1 MKLQSNMLLKNL
13 IKNCPKNLRG
23 INAKGLSS
31 DTRTIKK
38 GNLFFAIK
46 GSKYD
51 GNRFI
56 EEAFKKGACAVV
68 LSEKKNKFSKTI
80 FKKNIQETL
89 IYACKKY
96 YKKKPKNIIAVTG
109 TNGKSSVADFFHQF
123 LTLNKIP
130 VASIGTLGVKIKNF
144 RKLNLTS
151 PDIITL
157 HKTLKEI
164 KKLKIENVILE
175 ASSHGISQ
183 KRLSGL
189 KFKIGIFTNFSQ
201 DHLDYHKTM
210 KKYLDAKL
218 KLFTDLMG
226 KKSFIITN
234 KNLQVFNKVKN
245 IALKKKIKIKL
256 SDNYFL
262 NEELRENKLVGEFQQ
277 QNLEMSALACHILG
291 IPKKKICDQVH
302 KIKNLKGRLE
312 LVKELPNRSKVFI
325 DYAHTP
331 DAVKTVIKALIKNY
345 KSNVTIIFGC
355 GGERDKNKR
364 GKMGKIAN
372 RYCNKVY
379 ITDDNPRNES
389 PKKIRNQIKKYVNKN
404 KLIEIG
410 NRSEA
415 IKHAIKESLPNDIIL
430 ITGKG
435 HESYQDYGK
444 KILNISDY
452 KILNE
457 IKINKK
463 RIKNREIDLLN
474 NREIIKKLKVSKLN
488 KGFLGASINSK
499 SIKKNNLFIPIKGK
513 KKDGHAFIQEALK
526 KKAAFS
532 VSSNQ
537 NVKLIKGKIFSVKNT
552 NTFLNSLAIEKRL
565 SSNASIIGV
574 TGSSGKTS
582 VKEILGKYLKLFGD
596 TYYSPRSFNNH
607 YGVPISLCNLE
618 KTHKFGIFEIGMSYP
633 GEINKLSKIIK
644 PHIGIITNVAEAHI
658 ENFQNLDGIAHAKGE
673 IINNI
678 SKNGFLIIDRDGKY
692 FRYFEK
698 IAVKKGLTVI
708 SFGFSKKAN
717 IFLSNSKNEKNNKKI
732 KVSIFNNKYDL
743 KIKKGYIKNIL
754 ILLSVLKC
762 LNLDI
767 RKILKEIKN
776 LKILEGRGKVSSVK
790 YKKVKFNLIDESYN
804 ANPLSMKESIA
815 NFSKIKTKK
824 TNKYLLLGDMLELGK
839 KTNKLHKRLVPYVN
853 NSNIDKLFVHG
864 KKIVKIY
871 KNIKKNKQGNILQ
884 HKSDVKDT
892 ILPIIQN
899 NDYLMIKGSNG
910 TGLYK
915 ISSNLIKG
923 KYNAI

>member
-13 IKNCPKNLRG
+13 IKNCPKNLRE
-23 INAKGLSS
+23 INVKGLSS

-56 EEAFKKGACAVV
+56 EEAFQKGACAVV
-68 LSEKKNKFSKTI
+68 LSERKKKFTKTI
-80 FKKNIQETL
+80 LKKNIPETL
-89 IYACKKY
+89 IFACKKY

-123 LTLNKIP
+123 LTLNNIP

-144 RKLNLTS
+144 KKLNLTS
-151 PDIITL
+151 PDIITI
-157 HKTLKEI
+157 HKTLERI

-183 KRLSGL
+183 KRLNGL

-218 KLFTDLMG
+218 KLFTGLMQ
-226 KKSFIITN
+226 KKSFIITS
-234 KNLQVFNKVKN
+234 KNLQVFNKIKN

-256 SDNYFL
+256 SDNYIL
-262 NEELRENKLVGEFQQ
+262 NKESRENRLVGEFQK

-291 IPKKKICDQVH
+291 IPKKKIYNQVN

-312 LVKELPNRSKVFI
+312 LVKELPNRSKIFI

-331 DAVKTVIKALIKNY
+331 DAIETVVKALIKHY
-345 KSNVTIIFGC
+345 KSNVTIVFGC

-372 RYCNKVY
+372 RFCNKVY
-379 ITDDNPRNES
+379 VTDDNPRNES

-410 NRSEA
+410 NRSDA
-415 IKHAIKESLPNDIIL
+415 IKHAIRESQPNDIIL

-444 KILNISDY
+444 KIFNVSDY
-452 KILNE
+452 KILNK

-463 RIKNREIDLLN
+463 KIKNREIDLLN
-474 NREIIKKLKVSKLN
+474 NREIIKKLKISKFN
-488 KGFLGASINSK
+488 KGFIGASINSK

-513 KKDGHAFIQEALK
+513 KTDGHKFIQKALK

-532 VSSNQ
+532 VSSNKKI
-537 NVKLIKGKIFSVKNT
+537 KLVKGKIFAVKNT
-552 NTFLNSLAIEKRL
+552 NTFLNSLAVEKRL
-565 SSNASIIGV
+565 SSNAIIIGV

-582 VKEILGKYLKLFGD
+582 VKEILGKYLKIFGN

-618 KTHKFGIFEIGMSYP
+618 KSHKFGIFEIGMSIP
-633 GEINKLSKIIK
+633 GEINKLSKLVK

-658 ENFQNLDGIAHAKGE
+658 ENFKNLDGIARAKGE

-678 SKNGFLIIDRDGKY
+678 SENGFLIIDRDAKY

-698 IAVKKGLTVI
+698 IAQKKGLRVI
-708 SFGFSKKAN
+708 SFGYSRKAN
-717 IFLSNSKNEKNNKKI
+717 IFLENLKNEKNSKKI
-732 KVSIFNNKYDL
+732 KVSIFNKKYNFL
-743 KIKKGYIKNIL
+743 IKKGHIKNIL
-754 ILLSVLKC
+754 VLLSVLNC
-762 LNLDI
+762 LDLDI
-767 RKILKEIKN
+767 NKIIKEIKN
-776 LKILEGRGKVSSVK
+776 LNILEGRGKVSLVK
-790 YKKVKFNLIDESYN
+790 YKKIKFNLIDESYN
-804 ANPLSMKESIA
+804 ANPLSMKESIT
-815 NFSKIKTKK
+815 NFSKITTKR
-824 TNKYLLLGDMLELGK
+824 TKYLLLGDMLELGK
-839 KTNKLHKRLVPYVN
+839 KTDNLHKSLVPYVN
-853 NSNIDKLFVHG
+853 NLDIDKLFVHG
-864 KKIVKIY
+864 KKITKIY
-871 KNIKKNKQGNILQ
+871 KKIKKNKQGNILQ

-915 ISSNLIKG
+915 ISRNLIRG
-923 KYNAI
+923 KYNAL

>member
-13 IKNCPKNLRG
+13 IKNCPKNLRE
-23 INAKGLSS
+23 INVKGLSS

-56 EEAFKKGACAVV
+56 EEAFQKGACAVV
-68 LSEKKNKFSKTI
+68 LSERKKKFTKTI
-80 FKKNIQETL
+80 LKKNIPETL
-89 IYACKKY
+89 IFACKKY

-123 LTLNKIP
+123 LTLNNIP

-144 RKLNLTS
+144 KKLNLTS
-151 PDIITL
+151 PDIITI
-157 HKTLKEI
+157 HKTLERI

-183 KRLSGL
+183 KRLNGL

-218 KLFTDLMG
+218 KLFTGLMQ
-226 KKSFIITN
+226 KKSFIITS
-234 KNLQVFNKVKN
+234 KNLQVFNKIKN

-256 SDNYFL
+256 SDNYIL
-262 NEELRENKLVGEFQQ
+262 NKESRENRLVGEFQK

-291 IPKKKICDQVH
+291 IPKKKIYNQVN

-312 LVKELPNRSKVFI
+312 LVKELPNRSKIFI

-331 DAVKTVIKALIKNY
+331 DAIETVVKALIKHY
-345 KSNVTIIFGC
+345 KSNVTIVFGC

-372 RYCNKVY
+372 RFCNKVY
-379 ITDDNPRNES
+379 VTDDNPRNES

-410 NRSEA
+410 NRSDA
-415 IKHAIKESLPNDIIL
+415 IKHAIRESQPNDIIL

-435 HESYQDYGK
+435 HESHQDYGK
-444 KILNISDY
+444 KIFNVSDY
-452 KILNE
+452 KILNK

-463 RIKNREIDLLN
+463 KIKNREIDLLN
-474 NREIIKKLKVSKLN
+474 NREIIKKLKISKFN
-488 KGFLGASINSK
+488 KGFIGASINSK

-513 KKDGHAFIQEALK
+513 KTDGHKFIQKALK

-532 VSSNQ
+532 VSSNKKI
-537 NVKLIKGKIFSVKNT
+537 KLVKGKIFAVKNT
-552 NTFLNSLAIEKRL
+552 NTFLNSLAVEKRL
-565 SSNASIIGV
+565 SSNAIIIGV

-582 VKEILGKYLKLFGD
+582 VKEILGKYLKIFGN

-618 KTHKFGIFEIGMSYP
+618 KSHKFGIFEIGMSIP
-633 GEINKLSKIIK
+633 GEINKLSKLVK

-658 ENFQNLDGIAHAKGE
+658 ENFKNLDGIARAKGE

-678 SKNGFLIIDRDGKY
+678 SENGFLIIDRDAKY

-698 IAVKKGLTVI
+698 IAQKKGLRVI
-708 SFGFSKKAN
+708 SFGYSRKAN
-717 IFLSNSKNEKNNKKI
+717 IFLENLKNEKNSKKI
-732 KVSIFNNKYDL
+732 KVSIFNKKYNFL
-743 KIKKGYIKNIL
+743 IKKGHIKNIL
-754 ILLSVLKC
+754 VLLSVLNC
-762 LNLDI
+762 LDLDI
-767 RKILKEIKN
+767 NKIIKEIKN
-776 LKILEGRGKVSSVK
+776 LNILEGRGKVSLVK
-790 YKKVKFNLIDESYN
+790 YKKIKFNLIDESYN
-804 ANPLSMKESIA
+804 ANPLSMKESIT
-815 NFSKIKTKK
+815 NFSKITTKR
-824 TNKYLLLGDMLELGK
+824 TKYLLLGDMLELGK
-839 KTNKLHKRLVPYVN
+839 KTDNLHKSLVPYVN
-853 NSNIDKLFVHG
+853 NLDIDKLFVHG
-864 KKIVKIY
+864 KKITKIY
-871 KNIKKNKQGNILQ
+871 KKIKKNKQGNILQ

-915 ISSNLIKG
+915 ISRNLIRG
-923 KYNAI
+923 KYNAL

>member
-13 IKNCPKNLRG
+13 IKNCPKNLRE
-23 INAKGLSS
+23 IKAKGLSS

-46 GSKYD
+46 GSKYN
-51 GNRFI
+51 GNSFI
-56 EEAFKKGACAVV
+56 EEAFQKGACAVV
-68 LSEKKNKFSKTI
+68 LSETKKKFTKTILKKNMQQSLT
-80 FKKNIQETL
+80 
-89 IYACKKY
+89 YACEKY
-96 YKKKPKNIIAVTG
+96 FKKKPKNIIAVTG

-123 LTLNKIP
+123 FTLNKIP

-144 RKLNLTS
+144 KKLNLTS

-157 HKTLKEI
+157 HKTLERI

-183 KRLSGL
+183 KRLNGL
-189 KFKIGIFTNFSQ
+189 KFRIGIFTNFSQ

-218 KLFTDLMG
+218 KLFSNLMK
-226 KKSFIITN
+226 KKSLIITN
-234 KNLQVFNKVKN
+234 ENLQVLNKLKN

-262 NEELRENKLVGEFQQ
+262 NKELRENRLVGEFQKK
-277 QNLEMSALACHILG
+277 NLEMSALACQILG
-291 IPKKKICDQVH
+291 ISKKKICNQVH

-312 LVKELPNRSKVFI
+312 LAKELPNRSKVFI

-331 DAVKTVIKALIKNY
+331 DAVETVIRSLIKHY
-345 KSNVTIIFGC
+345 KSNVTIVFGC

-372 RYCNKVY
+372 RFCNKIY
-379 ITDDNPRNES
+379 ITDDNPRNEN
-389 PKKIRNQIKKYVNKN
+389 PKKIRSQIKKYVNKN

-415 IKHAIKESLPNDIIL
+415 IKHAVKESLPNDIIL

-435 HESYQDYGK
+435 HETYQDYGK
-444 KILNISDY
+444 KILNISDF
-452 KILNE
+452 KILDK
-457 IKINKK
+457 IKLNKK
-463 RIKNREIDLLN
+463 KLKDHEIDLVH
-474 NREIIKKLKVSKLN
+474 NREIIKKLKISQKN
-488 KGFLGASINSK
+488 KGFLGVSINSK

-513 KKDGHAFIQEALK
+513 KKDGHKFINEALK
-526 KKAAFS
+526 KKAAFCI
-532 VSSNQ
+532 SSNKK
-537 NVKLIKGKIFSVKNT
+537 VKLIKGKIFSVKNT
-552 NTFLNSLAIEKRL
+552 NIFLNLLAKEKRL
-565 SSNASIIGV
+565 NSNASIIGV

-582 VKEILGKYLKLFGD
+582 VKEILGKYLKIFGN

-618 KTHKFGIFEIGMSYP
+618 KSHKFGIFEIGMSNP

-644 PHIGIITNVAEAHI
+644 PDIGIITNVAEAHI
-658 ENFQNLDGIAHAKGE
+658 ENFKNLDGIARAKGE

-698 IAVKKGLTVI
+698 IAQKKGLTVI

-717 IFLSNSKNEKNNKKI
+717 IFLENSKNGKNNKKI
-732 KVSIFNNKYDL
+732 KVSIFNKKYNL
-743 KIKKGYIKNIL
+743 LIKKGYIKNIL
-754 ILLSVLKC
+754 VLLSVLKC

-767 RKILKEIKN
+767 NKILKEIKN
-776 LKILEGRGKVSSVK
+776 LKILEGRGKVSLVK

-815 NFSKIKTKK
+815 NFSKITTKK

-839 KTNKLHKRLVPYVN
+839 KTNELHKSLVPYVN
-853 NSNIDKLFVHG
+853 NSDIDKLFVHG

-899 NDYLMIKGSNG
+899 NDYLMIKGSNS

-915 ISSNLIKG
+915 ISRNLIKG
-923 KYNAI
+923 KYNAL